1 MEKIFNTITQT
12 IDYCQKDKEN
22 NIYTSLVVILNSFSY
37 NLQPLIYSKKL
48 AKDEKIFLL
57 VSFGEIRGFR
67 EFMIKTTWNNF
78 LIGKLD
84 EIVNIYVNEYH
95 DLVIDLI

>member
-1 MEKIFNTITQT
+1 MKTIFDKITET
-12 IDYCQKDKEN
+12 IDYCRKDKEN
-22 NIYTSLVVILNSFSY
+22 NIYNSLVIILSSFSY
-37 NLQPLIYSKKL
+37 YLEPLIYTQKL
-48 AKDEKIFLL
+48 AKDEKISLL

-84 EIVNIYVNEYH
+84 EIVNVYVNEYH

>member
-1 MEKIFNTITQT
+1 MEKIFNTITET
-12 IDYCQKDKEN
+12 IEYCRKDKEN
-22 NIYTSLVVILNSFSY
+22 NIYVSLVVILSGFSFH
-37 NLQPLIYSKKL
+37 LEPLIYSKKL
-48 AKDEKIFLL
+48 EKDEKISLL
-57 VSFGEIRGFR
+57 ISFGEIRGFR

-84 EIVNIYVNEYH
+84 EIANIYVNEYH